1 MKKFLLLLLLCGCA
15 PYQSR
20 IRLAGVALDLPKDAS
35 FDSLELTIPTT
46 NGPITAKIVRGIFK
60 VNPSVIDAKTAHDV
74 GVINAVGDKVLQG
87 VGAAIPK

>member
-1 MKKFLLLLLLCGCA
+1 MKYLLLLLLCGCA

-46 NGPITAKIVRGIFK
+46 NGPIITKITKGVFK
-60 VNPSVIDAKTAHDV
+60 INPAAIDAKTAHDV

-87 VGAAIPK
+87 VGAAVPK